1 MKKLLAMLLVL
12 SLTLGLGLGIVS
24 ASAEDITLK
33 FLISAGFYDLEND
46 LGWKVCQRVSG
57 YKIDYEVINGTE
69 QLMLIIT
76 SGQEYDYTYLNSKNY
91 SLMMSEGAL
100 MDITD
105 LLNEYGQDILAAF
118 PTTWPAVTTDGRIYA
133 IPSPAAQPDSLT
145 YSMIARKDL
154 LDKIGY
160 TEYPTTVEGFVKMLE
175 DIKAAYPDMVP
186 LTASRLDAG
195 VLSNVASA
203 FNVQGMYQLVD
214 GKVINIV
221 DNTNLKAY
229 VEVIRDLYARKLLDA
244 EMPAITTN
252 DMRSKWA
259 ASQAVIS
266 YQSWNGCETCIAAL
280 RQLSPDMEYV
290 VLPLLQDEGGKVHA
304 QVKYGVTAYG
314 AIPVTSKHAKEAIQ
328 AINSM
333 IQIDNFTEIVLG
345 EKDVHYTVN
354 EDGTFS
360 PIQPAFNN
368 DKVASNVF
376 VSGFYREVEYP
387 KMWEVRLAKNADL
400 QSTFYAMRDSLL
412 DGGERSPVALAPAV
426 TVVDNKAA
434 LENRITDT
442 LIAVICGTSDISEL
456 DTLREYWHK
465 NGGEEIIKFYNTWYA
480 ESVAK

>member
-1 MKKLLAMLLVL
+1 MSKIQTPYRYDFVGSFLRPQALKEAKSAYQNGELPKEEFDKIVDEEVSKVVAKQKELGFHVITDGEFRRSFWHLDFMWGFDGVAHENTGNGVKFDAELAVL
-12 SLTLGLGLGIVS
+12 
-24 ASAEDITLK
+24 D
-33 FLISAGFYDLEND
+33 D
-46 LGWKVCQRVSG
+46 
-57 YKIDYEVINGTE
+57 
-69 QLMLIIT
+69 
-76 SGQEYDYTYLNSKNY
+76 TYLV
-91 SLMMSEGAL
+91 G
-100 MDITD
+100 
-105 LLNEYGQDILAAF
+105 
-118 PTTWPAVTTDGRIYA
+118 
-133 IPSPAAQPDSLT
+133 
-145 YSMIARKDL
+145 
-154 LDKIGY
+154 KIKAK
-160 TEYPTTVEGFVKMLE
+160 PHPFVEGFRFLKQFE
-175 DIKAAYPDMVP
+175 DENCIARQTMPAPAQLLAELYREDNGKNTDAVYPDHEQLLQDIAAAYR
-186 LTASRLDAG
+186 T
-195 VLSNVASA
+195 
-203 FNVQGMYQLVD
+203 
-214 GKVINIV
+214 
-221 DNTNLKAY
+221 
-229 VEVIRDLYARKLLDA
+229 VIRDLYARKLLDA

-465 NGGEEIIKFYNTWYA
+465 NGGEEIIEFYNTWYA
-480 ESVAK
+480 ENVAK

>member
-1 MKKLLAMLLVL
+1 
-12 SLTLGLGLGIVS
+12 
-24 ASAEDITLK
+24 
-33 FLISAGFYDLEND
+33 
-46 LGWKVCQRVSG
+46 
-57 YKIDYEVINGTE
+57 
-69 QLMLIIT
+69 
-76 SGQEYDYTYLNSKNY
+76 
-91 SLMMSEGAL
+91 
-100 MDITD
+100 
-105 LLNEYGQDILAAF
+105 
-118 PTTWPAVTTDGRIYA
+118 
-133 IPSPAAQPDSLT
+133 
-145 YSMIARKDL
+145 
-154 LDKIGY
+154 
-160 TEYPTTVEGFVKMLE
+160 
-175 DIKAAYPDMVP
+175 
-186 LTASRLDAG
+186 
-195 VLSNVASA
+195 
-203 FNVQGMYQLVD
+203 
-214 GKVINIV
+214 
-221 DNTNLKAY
+221 
-229 VEVIRDLYARKLLDA
+229 
-244 EMPAITTN
+244 MPAITTN

-400 QSTFYAMRDSLL
+400 QSTFYALRDSLL

-465 NGGEEIIKFYNTWYA
+465 NGGEELIEFYNTWYA
-480 ESVAK
+480 ENVAN